1 MPRPVR
7 KPLGKPRRRP
17 STEKLRQ
24 RLRRHSSRESINAH
38 RANSPPIP
46 VMQPQ
51 PIPMPDLFPPE
62 PEDIDHDTEPY
73 HSELETIPEL
83 NLTHIW
89 EQVMRAR
96 SPLDLGDQELR
107 SEGSRS
113 HSTHTS
119 KTPLDSLELGGS
131 DSDESADVDNVEYN
145 PATYGLPPE
154 SFIREQLLVKV
165 AKLARTTIGPD
176 DLDTIRDFNFF
187 VREKTAVR
195 THEAM
200 RRTYCRSETKT
211 KIPSLKSIRTRML
224 ALSALKPVK
233 YHCCK
238 NSCVCYA
245 GYLANL
251 NDCPYCHSPRLDP
264 SGRPYSIFQHIPLIP
279 QLRALFRNRATFL
292 KMLYRSEFQRSGTH
306 VRDVFDAVLYELLCA
321 TRVVV
326 DGVEQPYRHF
336 EDFRELALAIAL
348 DGMGP
353 FKRRNHSCWP
363 ILIIIYNFPPEIRTH
378 LSNMICTGVIPGPHS
393 PKDLNSFLQPLID
406 ELVELSRGVEAVD
419 VVNAEVFALRAHILA
434 AFGDLPAI
442 AKLMEFVGHNG
453 RFPCRLCKIMS
464 ILGRTAKNAS
474 HLYCPLHR
482 SDDTGLDPYELP
494 LRTHE
499 ECLKDGYDVLR
510 APNDTARADLATD
523 CGIKGVTLLAKLS
536 SIRIPDSFPVEAMH
550 LVWIN
555 LIPQLADLWRE
566 KFNGIDSGFEDYLIN
581 ALVWNSMGDMCVDSS
596 RSTPSSFGCP
606 IPHFRNRS
614 HFTAESWSR
623 WATHAAPNL
632 LRRRFMDSRY
642 YIHFVRLVN
651 LMNKC
656 TDHAV
661 DRSEL
666 PAIRRGFIEWVEDF
680 EQIYYQHDPERIQVC
695 TTNIHYLLHIV
706 DSIERLGPLP
716 GYWAFPME
724 RYCSFIG
731 ASVKSRRF
739 PYANIARRVCDV
751 AQLCIIR
758 EIYDLRNMIS
768 FGQTRAST
776 EEDLK
781 TEMREGDKFE
791 NYPNRIFLTPRA
803 EALTVTPE
811 LRAQISKYLATTYEV
826 RIGKKLAL
834 ELIPDTLQQWGRM
847 RITQGGDL
855 IQARGYHKLRWDG
868 RDASFVRY
876 ELLADRL
883 AHLPRATPDF
893 VPTSYYGQL
902 QYLFK
907 LPLKPES
914 VVNPSKDGSKYLI
927 LAFILEAPV
936 VIEDAY
942 EYRVTWYE
950 GKLGSG
956 EVVDALTIQC
966 AIGRIQDNKLYTCY
980 ALDEQSP
987 GNPTLIHAS
996 DPSAQIRTPQISP
1009 TPDEECKSDPR
1020 PRIRPL
1026 RKCPTPNKP
1035 KNPTPEQ
1042 KSDPSRNSD
1051 PWRLQTSDPREKVR
1065 PSRGFRF
1072 KKPNPSRNNPPAPG
1086 SGDAGPSAL
1095 DWVLMGDTG
1104 LLTSAPE
1111 TLARV
1116 ASAPLPSKPRS
1127 HWAVTVLQAEE
1138 EFDKGPVWAW
1148 EQFELPQT
1156 AEVDGLAYATITKAG
1171 LYRAHVTRAA
1181 LTAVLAA
1188 LERIEAA
1195 SVQRAA
1201 HDLNAE
1207 TASQTPDLPSNPTSH
1222 AVDETNPSIEPLNPK
1237 FPVDLSPPDE
1247 AKFSVTLK
1255 APFLGNETHSR
1266 PLLRPAERAQA
1277 CDPRIHS
1284 AVTCA
1289 VAIRAGDSQPG
1300 VLVRWL
1306 DPRDSPTVQG
1316 KNVFVYNA
1324 WVEENRLPIWCD
1336 EVPVGKIA
1344 ATRDGAVLVKTA
1356 DHGRLGGCG
1365 LWITHVRVPLA
1376 KGVSGGLN
1384 PKLPAVDGLR
1394 SAGLGAAV
1402 QNAREWNICGKVVLE
1417 QDRRNSEPGV
1427 KVELGWEKRPGTWQQ
1442 TWVEFEELRD
1452 GGKAAYVYFDYYN
1465 GAFMTYQCEQLLRAL
1480 RWATHPDR
1488 GDLKFLVLMGGSY
1501 FSNGI
1506 ALNTVEGSEDPSL
1519 EGWKNINAINDVVE
1533 LVISDSSEPA
1543 KRLAQ
1548 NSKVADAFKPLF
1560 GGASLA
1566 ERGIVTIASV
1576 RSNVAA
1582 GGFAVATAADIVL
1595 CSESAVINPHYR
1607 GVGLYGSEF
1616 HTYSF
1621 YERAG
1626 EEKARELL
1634 RTMLP
1639 MSAVEACKLGLV
1651 DEVMKGGDADCYVGQ
1666 TKAYVRQLAGER
1678 ADAISK
1684 YRSAPWTRPAS
1695 EEVSVVS
1702 LTDLLISNK
1711 LATHAKFTRPLVS
1724 YRHAE
1729 LSQMLLD
1736 FYHQT
1741 RSKRFSERRR
1751 AFVRKIAPKTTPLR
1765 FATHRR
1771 ENGKLDEEETDDF
1784 DAAEGWVAGAGVEW
1798 SWVGLP
1804 PPPTSEAWEEVY
1816 PEISSSE
1823 SNQEHHTPELSAA
1836 NSTAS
1841 LAEPM
1846 TKAEPQTP
1854 TETAMKPM
1862 SESVHAKLSPVNLGT
1877 KLIPAK
1883 LLSDKEG
1890 SMVHIK
1896 MGVVP
1901 EQLVSASKSTST
1913 RSRLFV
1919 PVRSIRRKSDAGIQ
1933 RSPADGSLAPPS
1945 PTGSSNSGLRRS
1957 RSSVEVGS
1965 GGSEQ
1970 DQSGRNRSTNR
1981 ISRWFGSTFKSVKS
1995 PTAPRMMLP
2004 KTPEGTATA
2013 DKEGVLFPCYYDNN
2027 KTD

>member
-1 MPRPVR
+1 MRILFFVTAHNS
-7 KPLGKPRRRP
+7 L
-17 STEKLRQ
+17 SQ
-24 RLRRHSSRESINAH
+24 RVYTA
-38 RANSPPIP
+38 
-46 VMQPQ
+46 
-51 PIPMPDLFPPE
+51 
-62 PEDIDHDTEPY
+62 
-73 HSELETIPEL
+73 
-83 NLTHIW
+83 LT
-89 EQVMRAR
+89 
-96 SPLDLGDQELR
+96 D
-107 SEGSRS
+107 
-113 HSTHTS
+113 
-119 KTPLDSLELGGS
+119 
-131 DSDESADVDNVEYN
+131 
-145 PATYGLPPE
+145 ATYGHHISVE
-154 SFIREQLLVKV
+154 YATS
-165 AKLARTTIGPD
+165 A
-176 DLDTIRDFNFF
+176 
-187 VREKTAVR
+187 
-195 THEAM
+195 EAM
-200 RRTYCRSETKT
+200 IE
-211 KIPSLKSIRTRML
+211 
-224 ALSALKPVK
+224 AA
-233 YHCCK
+233 
-238 NSCVCYA
+238 
-245 GYLANL
+245 
-251 NDCPYCHSPRLDP
+251 
-264 SGRPYSIFQHIPLIP
+264 
-279 QLRALFRNRATFL
+279 
-292 KMLYRSEFQRSGTH
+292 
-306 VRDVFDAVLYELLCA
+306 
-321 TRVVV
+321 
-326 DGVEQPYRHF
+326 
-336 EDFRELALAIAL
+336 ELAKPDI
-348 DGMGP
+348 
-353 FKRRNHSCWP
+353 
-363 ILIIIYNFPPEIRTH
+363 IL
-378 LSNMICTGVIPGPHS
+378 
-393 PKDLNSFLQPLID
+393 
-406 ELVELSRGVEAVD
+406 
-419 VVNAEVFALRAHILA
+419 
-434 AFGDLPAI
+434 
-442 AKLMEFVGHNG
+442 
-453 RFPCRLCKIMS
+453 
-464 ILGRTAKNAS
+464 
-474 HLYCPLHR
+474 CP
-482 SDDTGLDPYELP
+482 
-494 LRTHE
+494 
-499 ECLKDGYDVLR
+499 
-510 APNDTARADLATD
+510 
-523 CGIKGVTLLAKLS
+523 
-536 SIRIPDSFPVEAMH
+536 
-550 LVWIN
+550 
-555 LIPQLADLWRE
+555 
-566 KFNGIDSGFEDYLIN
+566 
-581 ALVWNSMGDMCVDSS
+581 
-596 RSTPSSFGCP
+596 
-606 IPHFRNRS
+606 
-614 HFTAESWSR
+614 
-623 WATHAAPNL
+623 
-632 LRRRFMDSRY
+632 
-642 YIHFVRLVN
+642 
-651 LMNKC
+651 
-656 TDHAV
+656 
-661 DRSEL
+661 
-666 PAIRRGFIEWVEDF
+666 
-680 EQIYYQHDPERIQVC
+680 
-695 TTNIHYLLHIV
+695 
-706 DSIERLGPLP
+706 
-716 GYWAFPME
+716 
-724 RYCSFIG
+724 
-731 ASVKSRRF
+731 
-739 PYANIARRVCDV
+739 
-751 AQLCIIR
+751 
-758 EIYDLRNMIS
+758 
-768 FGQTRAST
+768 
-776 EEDLK
+776 
-781 TEMREGDKFE
+781 
-791 NYPNRIFLTPRA
+791 FLTRKVPQ
-803 EALTVTPE
+803 EVYE
-811 LRAQISKYLATTYEV
+811 KYL
-826 RIGKKLAL
+826 
-834 ELIPDTLQQWGRM
+834 
-847 RITQGGDL
+847 
-855 IQARGYHKLRWDG
+855 
-868 RDASFVRY
+868 
-876 ELLADRL
+876 
-883 AHLPRATPDF
+883 
-893 VPTSYYGQL
+893 
-902 QYLFK
+902 
-907 LPLKPES
+907 
-914 VVNPSKDGSKYLI
+914 
-927 LAFILEAPV
+927 
-936 VIEDAY
+936 
-942 EYRVTWYE
+942 
-950 GKLGSG
+950 
-956 EVVDALTIQC
+956 
-966 AIGRIQDNKLYTCY
+966 
-980 ALDEQSP
+980 
-987 GNPTLIHAS
+987 TLIVH
-996 DPSAQIRTPQISP
+996 P
-1009 TPDEECKSDPR
+1009 
-1020 PRIRPL
+1020 
-1026 RKCPTPNKP
+1026 
-1035 KNPTPEQ
+1035 
-1042 KSDPSRNSD
+1042 
-1051 PWRLQTSDPREKVR
+1051 
-1065 PSRGFRF
+1065 G
-1072 KKPNPSRNNPPAPG
+1072 AP
-1086 SGDAGPSAL
+1086 GDAGPSAL

-1651 DEVMKGGDADCYVGQ
+1651 DEVMKGGGADCYVGQ